1 MHGNSF
7 PFSLSTSE
15 HVNDTVKVL
24 QTTEEFFV
32 FLSFLRVL
40 FFSRRRGR
48 EERQEEGT
56 TGEREGERVGVE
68 GRTRET
74 MRILA
79 SHRHKTAI

>member
-40 FFSRRRGR
+40 FFLGAEEEKRDRRKAPR
-48 EERQEEGT
+48 
-56 TGEREGERVGVE
+56 EREREREWGWKE
-68 GRTRET
+68 EHERR
-74 MRILA
+74 
-79 SHRHKTAI
+79 